1 MNAFT
6 LISRDLGL
14 KESNV
19 KAALDLLDQ
28 GATIPFISRYRK
40 ERTGGL
46 DEVQLGDI
54 QDAYKAHVDLEKR
67 REFILGSIKEQGVLT
82 EDLKKQKDLLDAG
95 NLWGTAP
102 PMTAPRS
109 DCQSNPWR

>member
-1 MNAFT
+1 MDFVKSIAT
-6 LISRDLGL
+6 QLQLS
-14 KESNV
+14 ESNV
-19 KAALDLLDQ
+19 KNALILFDE

-67 REFILGSIKEQGVLT
+67 REFILGSIKEQGHFT
-82 EDLKKQKDLLDAG
+82 EDLKKRLLACRSLTALEDLY
-95 NLWGTAP
+95 
-102 PMTAPRS
+102 
-109 DCQSNPWR
+109 